1 MVNLNL
7 SMLSLNMT
15 GMPMQ
20 AQGISPNG
28 TPAAN
33 NNIATQEQAAS
44 FRQFVTGLISN
55 TNTESFEAQ
64 KNTVTSLLE
73 TNNSLKT
80 AVYTAVAALDMSGDL
95 VKLAAQPKAV
105 IASNPVVLAVAEKM
119 NLTAEQKE
127 LFISAVKVAV
137 IEVAAKQISSAIKP
151 EITAAENGA
160 KQPGSAVSET
170 AIKSTG
176 EFNPAAVQPLNK
188 LEASSD
194 TVALNNVKTP
204 KNNIPPVKTAAA
216 VEIPLTPKLKETT
229 LNIKQA
235 VDDLRAALGSFIT
248 EKFETLKNEIQAP
261 SNITPDINS
270 LVLFQAGMVEIAKIS
285 SMTVQPVVNAAA
297 SESKTVQLPMTPG
310 RLADYSSR
318 QMTQAVNVI
327 VMAADAAAVPVVQA
341 ASASVQQKSDVK
353 PQADTKAPV
362 ISAANPAMVQ
372 ADINKEVK
380 PQVIQNPANQNILY
394 TAQDSKVR
402 TVTIAVPFEGNN
414 QQLAAVKEATA
425 QVKEAVSKIINLI
438 NEMNGELQVIKQA
451 AAAVKNTPA
460 PAPANQQVL
469 APEVKAEVK
478 SAKSAV
484 LAAEQQAPV
493 EQKSVPA
500 VTIQP
505 APEAEAN
512 VKPEIRLMPGVTKQ
526 EVEAKVKEDVKWL
539 VDNSMIKVKN
549 EIETVKVSKNLMF
562 ENMTDVSNKTKE
574 TLVIKQI
581 TEKIELAPSV
591 SEKTVIKID
600 LKPENL
606 GNVTIRLESEG
617 KTIKAVIQ
625 VANAEVK
632 ETLKAGLTELRTS
645 LENKGIEVANMNIT
659 VMNNSEGAFGNG
671 NFRQAPAYVKPETNL
686 LKNAAEAENN
696 KPVSSDDGT
705 GVVNLLA

>member
-20 AQGISPNG
+20 AQGVSPNG
-28 TPAAN
+28 TPLAN

-44 FRQFVTGLISN
+44 FRLFVTGLISN

-64 KNTVTSLLE
+64 KTAVTSLLDAN
-73 TNNSLKT
+73 TNLKT
-80 AVYTAVAALDMSGDL
+80 AVYTAVASLDMSGDL
-95 VKLAAQPKAV
+95 VKLAAQPKE
-105 IASNPVVLAVAEKM
+105 ILASNPVVLAVAEKLSL
-119 NLTAEQKE
+119 NAEQKE
-127 LFISAVKVAV
+127 LFINAVKVAL
-137 IEVAAKQISSAIKP
+137 IEVAAKQISSSLKP
-151 EITAAENGA
+151 EIAAAENGS
-160 KQPGSAVSET
+160 KQPNPAVNET
-170 AIKSTG
+170 SIKSSG

-188 LEASSD
+188 LQTDSD
-194 TVALNNVKTP
+194 TSALSGVKTP
-204 KNNIPPVKTAAA
+204 KNNVPPVKAPAT

-248 EKFETLKNEIQAP
+248 EKFEGLKNEIQAP

-285 SMTVQPVVNAAA
+285 SMAVQPVVNAAA

-310 RLADYSSR
+310 RLADYTSK

-341 ASASVQQKSDVK
+341 ASALAGQKTDVK

-362 ISAANPAMVQ
+362 TPVMVQ
-372 ADINKEVK
+372 ADINKEAK
-380 PQVIQNPANQNILY
+380 PAVTQNPVNQNILY

-414 QQLAAVKEATA
+414 EQLTAVKEATS

-438 NEMNGELQVIKQA
+438 NEMNGELQVIKQS

-460 PAPANQQVL
+460 PAPAPVSQQVL
-469 APEVKAEVK
+469 MPEVKANISAEKPAVSAAAQQVNIEQK
-478 SAKSAV
+478 SAPAV
-484 LAAEQQAPV
+484 TAQQAP
-493 EQKSVPA
+493 A
-500 VTIQP
+500 
-505 APEAEAN
+505 AEVKA
-512 VKPEIRLMPGVTKQ
+512 KPEIRLMPGVTKQ

-549 EIETVKVSKNLMF
+549 EIETVKVAKNLMF
-562 ENMTDVSNKTKE
+562 ENIADVSNKTKE
-574 TLVIKQI
+574 TLVIKQL
-581 TEKIELAPSV
+581 TENIDKLPSV

-617 KTIKAVIQ
+617 RTVKAMIQ

-632 ETLKAGLTELRTS
+632 ETLKAGLAELRTS

-659 VMNNSEGAFGNG
+659 VMNNSESAYGNG
-671 NFRQAPAYVKPETNL
+671 NFRQAPAYVKPETNM

-696 KPVSSDDGT
+696 KPVSSDNGT

>member
-1 MVNLNL
+1 
-7 SMLSLNMT
+7 MLSLNMT
-15 GMPMQ
+15 GMPLQ

-28 TPAAN
+28 TPTAN

-44 FRQFVTGLISN
+44 FRLFVTGLISN

-64 KNTVTSLLE
+64 KNTVASLLE
-73 TNNSLKT
+73 TNNNLKT
-80 AVYTAVAALDMSGDL
+80 AVYTAVTALDMSGDL
-95 VKLAAQPKAV
+95 VKLAAQPKTV
-105 IASNPVVLAVAEKM
+105 IASNPVVLAVAEKLSL
-119 NLTAEQKE
+119 NAEQKE
-127 LFISAVKVAV
+127 LFINAVKVAV
-137 IEVAAKQISSAIKP
+137 IEVAAKQISSAINT
-151 EITAAENGA
+151 EIPVANNGA
-160 KQPGSAVSET
+160 KQPNPAVNET

-194 TVALNNVKTP
+194 TAALSNVKTP
-204 KNNIPPVKTAAA
+204 KNNIPPVKMAPT

-235 VDDLRAALGSFIT
+235 VDDLRAVLGSFIT
-248 EKFETLKNEIQAP
+248 EKFEGLKNEIQAP

-310 RLADYSSR
+310 RLADYSSK

-341 ASASVQQKSDVK
+341 ASALVQQKSDVK
-353 PQADTKAPV
+353 PQADTKIPV
-362 ISAANPAMVQ
+362 TPVMVQ

-380 PQVIQNPANQNILY
+380 PAVTQNPVNQNILY

-402 TVTIAVPFEGNN
+402 TVTIAVPFEGTNE
-414 QQLAAVKEATA
+414 QLTAVKEATA

-460 PAPANQQVL
+460 PASQQVL
-469 APEVKAEVK
+469 TPEVPMNVK
-478 SAKSAV
+478 SEKPAV
-484 LAAEQQAPV
+484 AVAAQQVNV
-493 EQKSVPA
+493 EQKSAPA
-500 VTIQP
+500 VTVQP
-505 APEAEAN
+505 APAADTKA
-512 VKPEIRLMPGVTKQ
+512 KPEIKLMPGVTKQ

-549 EIETVKVSKNLMF
+549 EIETVKVAKNLMF
-562 ENMTDVSNKTKE
+562 ENMADVSNKTKE
-574 TLVIKQI
+574 TLVIKQL
-581 TEKIELAPSV
+581 TENIDKMPSV
-591 SEKTVIKID
+591 SEKTIIKID

-617 KTIKAVIQ
+617 RTVKAMIQ

-632 ETLKAGLTELRTS
+632 ETLKAGLAELRTS

-659 VMNNSEGAFGNG
+659 VMNNSESAYGNG
-671 NFRQAPAYVKPETNL
+671 NFRQAPAYVKPEGNV
-686 LKNAAEAENN
+686 LKNTAEAENN

-705 GVVNLLA
+705 GVLNILA